1 MTQSLVLSGSHRA
14 NAECTSPVPR
24 FRFVIFDMDGTL
36 VDTFTLILASYGYA
50 VAGCLPKELNAPDV
64 PSLSG
69 YTLKD
74 ALAKSVPSDQIE
86 LASDRYHD
94 YFARR
99 FARRNRTYPGIRK
112 LLVSLH
118 QARVMLSVFTGA
130 SRRSAQI
137 ALQLSGLGLFFHSIV
152 TADDVRRPKPDPE
165 GLHKAMDLLAATDD
179 QTIYVGD
186 DPNDIVA
193 SRRAGINAAAALWGS
208 RKRDQLETLRPDF
221 LFNDPSDAYV
231 LLAGSQ

>member
-1 MTQSLVLSGSHRA
+1 MSGSHGPS
-14 NAECTSPVPR
+14 AESTSLVPR
-24 FRFVIFDMDGTL
+24 FPFVIFDMDGTL

-50 VAGCLPKELNAPDV
+50 VAGCFSTQLKAPDL

-86 LASDRYHD
+86 MASDRYHE

-99 FARRNRTYPGIRK
+99 FARRTRTYPGIRK
-112 LLVSLH
+112 LLISLR
-118 QARVMLSVFTGA
+118 QAGVMLGVFTGA
-130 SRRSAQI
+130 SRKSAQT
-137 ALQLSGLGLFFHSIV
+137 ALQLSGLDPFFHSIV
-152 TADDVRRPKPDPE
+152 TADDVSQPKPDPE
-165 GLHKAMDLLAATDD
+165 GLHKAMNQLGASDD

-186 DPNDIVA
+186 DPDDIVA

-208 RKRDQLETLRPDF
+208 RKRDQLEALRPDF
-221 LFNDPSDAYV
+221 LLNDPSDVDV
-231 LLAGSQ
+231 LFVGPPVA